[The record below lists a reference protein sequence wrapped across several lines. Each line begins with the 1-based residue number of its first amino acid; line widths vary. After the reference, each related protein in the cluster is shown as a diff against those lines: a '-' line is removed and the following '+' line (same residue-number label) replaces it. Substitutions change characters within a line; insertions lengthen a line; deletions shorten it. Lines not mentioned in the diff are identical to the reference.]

1 MKLDL
6 LGDTIPLSRGIGS
19 WRLKTHAKN
28 PIALNGAPGEA
39 WETYNLASMLP
50 LDLLSGVK
58 REQVRQGDKRSGEG
72 PQRIKA

>member
-6 LGDTIPLSRGIGS
+6 LGDEFPVVAGIGS
-19 WRLKTHAKN
+19 NNPREN